1 MRHSPALLTTPEEN
15 PKLGIQEYSW
25 KFKEHLV
32 EKIKLRRVNI
42 QMTNTVKIQL

>member
-32 EKIKLRRVNI
+32 EKIKLRRHLSQYSND
-42 QMTNTVKIQL
+42 KHS